1 MSLAP
6 LQPSV
11 TTLGARLAS
20 APPPQP
26 LSTPSPVINQLLTP
40 LLTAPCL
47 LEIFGAPSSARTSLS
62 LSLAAS
68 ALSQGSSV
76 IYADADGGL
85 IPARVRTVVASAVG
99 DAAAVDAALAR
110 WRAVRI
116 CSWTDLAA
124 GLVHVLPDLAEHMP
138 RLALVV
144 VDSFAVP
151 FRAAQMDRP
160 HQRLEAFAARMA
172 DLAMRLRIVVV
183 LVNCARPVSAAGE
196 ACPYSA
202 RVLRGAGLAGGG
214 DAWAHVCPERVAL
227 GWEDGHHVAWVVKS
241 ARVPCGEARF
251 RVTEAGVADAEE
263 EGEGEE

>member
-1 MSLAP
+1 MSLAA
-6 LQPSV
+6 LEPSV
-11 TTLGARLAS
+11 SALGARLAS
-20 APPPQP
+20 APSPQP
-26 LSTPSPVINQLLTP
+26 LSTPSPVLNQLLTP

-76 IYADADGGL
+76 IYADADGGV
-85 IPARVRTVVASAVG
+85 IPARVRTVVAAAVG
-99 DAAAVDAALAR
+99 ASAVDAALSR

-124 GLVHVLPDLAEHMP
+124 GLVHVLPGLADDMP
-138 RLALVV
+138 GLALVV

-172 DLAMRLRIVVV
+172 DLAMRRRVVVV

-202 RVLRGAGLAGGG
+202 RTLRGAGLAGAGE
-214 DAWAHVCPERVAL
+214 AWAHVCPERVAL
-227 GWEDGHHVAWVVKS
+227 GWEDGHRVAWVVKS

-251 RVTEAGVADAEE
+251 RVTEGGVGDV